1 MNLHQNHKILR
12 ITDEEALKKENL
24 TVDFSTKEFDDDIQ
38 NLDILKNAIEK
49 EMIAIDKEYERLDEE
64 TTKSYN
70 LKREKLNKDEEEL
83 KDRLK
88 NEVTKIKENM
98 EKSLSKVNNLLKTCE
113 KIKKGINSFEKEE
126 KVMIQTLSYISCIN
140 KNQIEMNLLINSKI
154 KNLKINFNEEKSII
168 EYDEYYFN
176 GKENTYLEEKKLLE
190 SINVESYGKKSS
202 KKEKYKEEDYINNLD
217 NNIQEKQKIEQKD
230 YYYEM
235 EKK

>member
-83 KDRLK
+83 KDRLQ

-202 KKEKYKEEDYINNLD
+202 KKEKYKEEDYINNLN
-217 NNIQEKQKIEQKD
+217 NNIQEKQKIEQKN

>member
-38 NLDILKNAIEK
+38 KLDILKNAIEK
-49 EMIAIDKEYERLDEE
+49 EMIAIDKEYERVDEE

-113 KIKKGINSFEKEE
+113 KIKKGINSFGKEE

-154 KNLKINFNEEKSII
+154 KNLKINFNEKKSII

-176 GKENTYLEEKKLLE
+176 GKENTYLEEK
-190 SINVESYGKKSS
+190 
-202 KKEKYKEEDYINNLD
+202 NLW
-217 NNIQEKQKIEQKD
+217 NL
-230 YYYEM
+230 
-235 EKK
+235 